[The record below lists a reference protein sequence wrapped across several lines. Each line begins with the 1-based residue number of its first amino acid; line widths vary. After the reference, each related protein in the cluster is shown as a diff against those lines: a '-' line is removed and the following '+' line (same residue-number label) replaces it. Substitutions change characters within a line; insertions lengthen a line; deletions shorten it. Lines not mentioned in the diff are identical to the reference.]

1 MNRQRLNFAV
11 FLLICAY
18 GLWYLQQQ
26 LTPERPDVTPY
37 AARPELLD
45 DAPALIVAIEA
56 ESESSQSDVNTAAI
70 RQSAQ
75 QRMEAA
81 SALEIM
87 EAAPDFSCN
96 MAPIREVTASRSNQI
111 YQWRDENGQ
120 LHFSDSPPADVETEV
135 FNSTQGGTVEYFQ
148 LDIDFRGSNAVP
160 FFRNQIQSQATSMYE
175 ILADM
180 IGQER
185 LKQVDLNVVIFPD
198 WSSYLQYAT
207 AIGGA
212 GMANSGGFYTNAT
225 NEAVTYSYEDDEQT
239 LAVTRHEA
247 AHVILNGML
256 AAGPLWLHEG
266 MAEYFE
272 LLSMRQQYSQI
283 APNTEWLD
291 MARTS
296 IANGY
301 PASLADYLDAPPEQW
316 QGDVQAVHYA
326 LGWSLVYFLL
336 ENADGQRALTALI
349 QKLAD
354 DYCTPTNSAQQLDMN
369 YPGGVPALEEDFYAW
384 LNDDTAKRNHT
395 Y

>member
-11 FLLICAY
+11 FLLICVY

-45 DAPALIVAIEA
+45 DAPALVAAIEA
-56 ESESSQSDVNTAAI
+56 DTENSQLDIDTAAL

-81 SALEIM
+81 SALETM

-96 MAPIREVTASRSNQI
+96 MAPIREVTATRSNQI

-120 LHFSDSPPADVETEV
+120 LHFSDSPPADMETDV

-198 WSSYLQYAT
+198 
-207 AIGGA
+207 
-212 GMANSGGFYTNAT
+212 
-225 NEAVTYSYEDDEQT
+225 
-239 LAVTRHEA
+239 
-247 AHVILNGML
+247 
-256 AAGPLWLHEG
+256 
-266 MAEYFE
+266 
-272 LLSMRQQYSQI
+272 
-283 APNTEWLD
+283 
-291 MARTS
+291 
-296 IANGY
+296 
-301 PASLADYLDAPPEQW
+301 
-316 QGDVQAVHYA
+316 
-326 LGWSLVYFLL
+326 
-336 ENADGQRALTALI
+336 
-349 QKLAD
+349 
-354 DYCTPTNSAQQLDMN
+354 
-369 YPGGVPALEEDFYAW
+369 
-384 LNDDTAKRNHT
+384 
-395 Y
+395 